1 MGHFDKP
8 LWSTPWTYIRE
19 KSPQNTN
26 ISFLSAGQARWSIE
40 GFGWTFLFIFE
51 RGPVKQ
57 LLKGHY
63 YVIFLCGWICRL
75 LCYSVGRKSTLLLK
89 FFSTIFNMPSLRWT
103 GPVDKISV
111 LLTIKIVVHLMTW
124 SLTPAQTTGK
134 CWSVLQMTPALSTL
148 LAGSQ

>member
-1 MGHFDKP
+1 MTSHCDQHLGPISEK
-8 LWSTPWTYIRE
+8 TPHKT
-19 KSPQNTN
+19 Q
-26 ISFLSAGQARWSIE
+26 
-40 GFGWTFLFIFE
+40 TFLFS
-51 RGPVKQ
+51 
-57 LLKGHY
+57 LLDKPGEALRVSGELFCLFLKEDQTAAKRPLH
-63 YVIFLCGWICRL
+63 VLCDLILCGWICPL

-89 FFSTIFNMPSLRWT
+89 FFSTIFIMPSLRWT

>member
-1 MGHFDKP
+1 M
-8 LWSTPWTYIRE
+8 
-19 KSPQNTN
+19 
-26 ISFLSAGQARWSIE
+26 
-40 GFGWTFLFIFE
+40 
-51 RGPVKQ
+51 
-57 LLKGHY
+57 LKGRY
-63 YVIFLCGWICRL
+63 YNVIFLCGWICPL
-75 LCYSVGRKSTLLLK
+75 PCYSVERKSTLLLK